1 MEKLEDKKINIRY
14 LLLFYLIYAFVGWL
28 LETFY
33 AMGTLGHFVK
43 RGFLYGPLC
52 PIYGWGAVILIS
64 CLERYKSNPLKL
76 FFYSAI
82 VFSVFEYVVG
92 FALEALFSARWW
104 DYAEHFM
111 NLNGRITLSFS
122 FAWGFIALVFIHW
135 VHPLMEKL
143 VEKLLKKIPDKT
155 QMIFINSAIGIV
167 IVDTLLSSAKYLN
180 MF

>member
-122 FAWGFIALVFIHW
+122 FAWGFIALAFIHW
-135 VHPLMEKL
+135 IHPLMEKL
-143 VEKLLKKIPDKT
+143 AEKLLKKIPNKT
-155 QMIFINSAIGIV
+155 QMIFINFAIGIV